1 MEKLF
6 ENLKLFNDSE
16 NEIEEIALDI
26 LAIEF
31 HPNNFFVISQKLEA
45 VNRIMDNLST
55 NRSTDEWKEY
65 WKYKLTEIV
74 GLIWKQAM
82 LKGISIPMTIH
93 STFSNGSCVYNP
105 ELSEIKEKYM
115 KELKSYVGWPSE
127 SRFLNGSSIIEEET

>member
-55 NRSTDEWKEY
+55 NRSTD
-65 WKYKLTEIV
+65 
-74 GLIWKQAM
+74 
-82 LKGISIPMTIH
+82 
-93 STFSNGSCVYNP
+93 
-105 ELSEIKEKYM
+105 
-115 KELKSYVGWPSE
+115 
-127 SRFLNGSSIIEEET
+127 